1 MKICILSI
9 NIHENNSKSNDK
21 PNNIEMNATVE
32 TKSLQVEVS
41 LPLEGVAVDVVEEAV
56 DVIEEHPHAN
66 GIDDAISDEK
76 LGFFNFFAKN
86 EHAGEFLHEDIEY
99 LWNYM
104 DIVAFQN
111 DELIIKQGEIAAW
124 VGLIISGAL
133 DVVVNENAVAT
144 MFAGSMVGEL
154 GLYEA
159 KERSADC
166 KGSKSG
172 IIAALKYED
181 VERLNSENPTVA
193 MKFATFLAGNA
204 VEKLRDRVT
213 QLTNVAESTQANSVE
228 KQRRHRRRPRA
239 TQKNWHHVK
248 KLVSK
253 RRSRRRKWIV
263 HTQRYLPITRQTR
276 KKTK

>member
-1 MKICILSI
+1 
-9 NIHENNSKSNDK
+9 
-21 PNNIEMNATVE
+21 
-32 TKSLQVEVS
+32 
-41 LPLEGVAVDVVEEAV
+41 
-56 DVIEEHPHAN
+56 
-66 GIDDAISDEK
+66 
-76 LGFFNFFAKN
+76 
-86 EHAGEFLHEDIEY
+86 
-99 LWNYM
+99 M
-104 DIVAFQN
+104 DIVAFQKN
-111 DELIIKQGEIAAW
+111 ELIIKQGEIAAW

-204 VEKLRDRVT
+204 VEKLRERVT
-213 QLTNVAESTQANSVE
+213 QLTNVAESTQANPVE
-228 KQRRHRRRPRA
+228 KQKDDIVEDHVPRK
-239 TQKNWHHVK
+239 KNWHHVR

-253 RRSRRRKWIV
+253 RRSRRRKWIGA
-263 HTQRYLPITRQTR
+263 HTEVFYRSQVNRGNNEITIVEAEEAIKKSKERERREHILRKGLENTVGVMEEHIKELEAKIKNQEEQR
-276 KKTK
+276 